1 MVKENVQ
8 TAFEML
14 KACFE
19 KGNRL
24 YLCGSGGSSSD
35 CEHMAGELLKSFKKT
50 RPLPIELEDKLKEY
64 GTEGEKLTQ
73 GLESGLPV
81 ISLCGHTAFSTAY
94 QNDKDPMFTFAQQV
108 NVYGKENDVLVAFS
122 TSGNS
127 KNCVYAAI
135 MAKAKGMKVLFLG
148 GGTGGRL
155 KELADVSIVVLEKET
170 YKVQELHLPIYH
182 CLCAML
188 EEEFF

>member
-1 MVKENVQ
+1 VVKENVQ

-35 CEHMAGELLKSFKKT
+35 CEHMAGERLKSFKKT
-50 RPLPIELEDKLKEY
+50 RPLPIELENKLKEY

-73 GLESGLPV
+73 GLEGGLPI

-94 QNDKDPMFTFAQQV
+94 QNDKDPMFTFA
-108 NVYGKENDVLVAFS
+108 
-122 TSGNS
+122 
-127 KNCVYAAI
+127 
-135 MAKAKGMKVLFLG
+135 
-148 GGTGGRL
+148 
-155 KELADVSIVVLEKET
+155 
-170 YKVQELHLPIYH
+170 
-182 CLCAML
+182 
-188 EEEFF
+188 